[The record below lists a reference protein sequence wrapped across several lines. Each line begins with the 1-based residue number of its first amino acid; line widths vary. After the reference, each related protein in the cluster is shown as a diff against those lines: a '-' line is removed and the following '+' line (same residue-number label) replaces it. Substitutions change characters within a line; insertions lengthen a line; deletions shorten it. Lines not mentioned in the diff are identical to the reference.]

1 MRKKII
7 KKVVAILTV
16 VTLLIPNATQA
27 YAADPVRGVQT
38 NVDSSGLDK
47 AVEDAKKA
55 GVQVT
60 QGNTEDKGSVD
71 SKAAADAKRAEITA
85 DYERQIRE
93 LNEARA
99 KLDDYNAKKAEY
111 DKKKKQYDKDLAQYE
126 IDKKEYEKAL
136 EELEKHKHDDGYLK
150 SPIGQPLIF
159 ESEPDAVLNVPSWEE
174 HAKGEFYRHAL
185 ALNYLN
191 GNDNASRAKRDIV
204 YDHIKNFDDNPNH
217 KGKKVFLKKD
227 KTLIARYTN
236 LKRSYMNG
244 KKISRIEYRY
254 TLKSTGNLGGNEIP
268 AFLYSDPTITLRYWS
283 FFSNIKINI
292 EVKMYDEQNNEIDTT
307 GALLDFQSL
316 NRGHGYATYNGKNAI
331 EKVSYH
337 TGTPLEING
346 SSVKAHIG
354 GNLYADRSNYA
365 KKDGSR
371 YESGEW
377 DSEKSPL
384 NWYGAIV
391 GKQTRSNINFDI
403 ESDHCV
409 NVWFAFDS
417 KVKPKDIPK
426 KPTPPVPPVE
436 PKKPDTK
443 VTYHYSVFYV
453 KSKVEKKVYDAQGQD
468 INEKVVKKDSV
479 VDFTLNASDFPKGH
493 EDIDSLVFKDTLP
506 EDYDLDLD
514 KTKAKSPDY
523 DVSYDQNTRLLTFTA
538 KASLLD
544 KINKDKTKDAE
555 VPSPKI
561 TGKVTKEGKTYENK
575 FELKINNTYK
585 VESNPVRVYTP
596 TGPVKKVFKE
606 GDTTTNIDGKR
617 VEAGQVLD
625 YAITYKNTTGKKVT
639 ATITDR
645 IPDFTEFVSADN
657 GGVNNNGTITWT
669 REVEKD
675 KSLTVTFKVRVKKD
689 VNGEVLK
696 NKAKVNDGKNDYDT
710 NEVTNPTS
718 TKPKKEVFKENTNIN
733 IDGKRVEP
741 GQVLTYAITYKNTTG
756 EKVTATIKD
765 KIPAHTSFVSAE
777 NGGVNNNGTVTWN
790 VPVEKD
796 KSVTVK
802 FNVKVDEKVNGNT
815 IKNDAKVFDGKNEYT
830 TNEVTNPTPTGPKK
844 EVFKTGTTTNIDG
857 KRVEA
862 GQVLDYAITYKNTTG
877 EKVTATITDKIP
889 EFTEFVSA
897 EDGGTNNNGTVTWTK
912 EVEKDKSVTVR
923 FKVRVKKDVN
933 GDIVKN
939 KAKVF
944 DGKNNYDTNEVTNP
958 TPTKPKKEVFK
969 SGTTTNID
977 GKRVEAG
984 QELTYSITYK
994 NTTGEKVTATITDKI
1009 PEFTEFVSADNG
1021 GVNNNGVI
1029 TWTKEVE
1036 KDNSVTVTFK
1046 VRVKKDVNGDIVKN
1060 KAKVN
1065 DGKNEYDTNEVT
1077 NPTPTKPK
1085 KEVFKSGTT
1094 TNIDGKRVEA
1104 GEVLDYAITY
1114 KNTTGEKVT
1123 AKITDKIPEFTEFVS
1138 AEDGGVN
1145 NNGTITW
1152 TKEVEKDKSV
1162 TVRFKVK
1169 VKADVNGEVLKNKA
1183 KVNDGKNDY
1192 DTNEVTNPTPT
1203 KPKKEVF
1210 KSGTTTNI
1218 DGKRVEPGD
1227 ELTYKITYTNT
1238 TGEKVT
1244 ATITDKLP
1252 DFTEFVL
1259 AEDGGSHS
1267 NGIVKWTKDVDK
1279 GKSIT
1284 VTFKVRVKKDVN
1296 GEVIKNKAK
1305 VNDGKNDYDTN
1316 EVTNPTPTGPKKDVF
1331 KSGTTISI
1339 DGKRVEAG
1347 QELTYAID
1355 YKNTTGKDVDVTI
1368 SDTIPAHTKFVSA
1381 DNGGREIGGVVV
1393 WSLKVKSGKSVR
1405 VTFNV
1410 KVDEK
1415 VNGEIIK
1422 NKAKVFDGKNNY
1434 DTNEV
1439 TNPTPTKPKKEVFK
1453 SGTTTN
1459 IDGKRVEAGEELTYS
1474 ITYKNTTGEKVTATI
1489 KDKIPEYTEF
1499 VSADNGG
1506 VNNNGT
1512 ITWTKEVEKDKSLT
1526 VTFKVRVKKDVNGEV
1541 LKNKAKVNDGKNDY
1555 DTNEVTNPTPTKP
1568 KKEVFKS
1575 GTTTNIDGKRVE
1587 AGEELTYSITY
1598 KNTTGEKVTATIK
1611 DKIPE
1616 FTEFVSADNGGTF
1629 KDGTVTWVKEVE
1641 KDKSLTVT
1649 FKVKVKKDV
1658 NGEVL
1663 KNKAKVNDGKNDY
1676 DTNEVTNP
1684 TPTKPKKEVFKSGT
1698 QTNIDGKRV
1707 EAGQILDYAIT
1718 YKNTTDDDVEAT
1730 IKDRIPAHTKFVSAE
1745 DGGIFKDGTVTWT
1758 KRVAKGQSV
1767 TVRFKVKVDSDVN
1780 GEIIKNK
1787 AKVNDGKNDYDT
1799 NEVTNPT
1806 PTKPKKEVFKGTSK
1820 TNIDGKLVKAG
1831 EELTY
1836 KITYKNSTGEKVTAT
1851 IKDKIPEFTEFVS
1864 ADNGGTFKDGTV
1876 TWVKEVEKD
1885 KSLTV
1890 TLKVRVKK
1898 DVNGEV
1904 LKNKAKVNDGKND
1917 YDTNEVT
1924 NPTPTKPKKEVFKS
1938 GTTTNIDGKKVKA
1951 GEELTYKITYK
1962 NTTGKEADVT
1972 ITDKVPKYTKFIS
1985 ADNGGV
1991 YKGGVIKWRKTL
2003 KEGESWTVSFKIK
2016 VDEKVSGEV
2025 IKNVAKVRDGE
2036 NEFTTNEVTN
2046 PTPVK
2051 PKKPKTGDDTN
2062 MMMLFMLL
2070 LGSFGAAV
2078 PVARRR
2084 RKNK

>member
-60 QGNTEDKGSVD
+60 QGNTEDKGTVD

-111 DKKKKQYDKDLAQYE
+111 DKKKKQYDEDFKKYKKAQE
-126 IDKKEYEKAL
+126 EYEKAL
-136 EELEKHKHDDGYLK
+136 EELKKHKDENGYLK
-150 SPIGQPLIF
+150 SPIGQPLVF
-159 ESEPDAVLNVPSWEE
+159 ESEPDAVLNVPSGEE
-174 HAKGEFYRHAL
+174 FKQGKFYNYAL

-191 GNDNASRAKRDIV
+191 GNDNASKAKRDIV

-227 KTLIARYTN
+227 KTLTARYTN

-337 TGTPLEING
+337 TGEPLEING
-346 SSVKAHIG
+346 SSVKAH
-354 GNLYADRSNYA
+354 GNDLYADKSNYS
-365 KKDGSR
+365 KKDGSA

-377 DSEKSPL
+377 DSETSKL

-436 PKKPDTK
+436 PKKPDAK

-506 EDYDLDLD
+506 EDYALDLD

-538 KASLLD
+538 KASLLAE
-544 KINKDKTKDAE
+544 INKDKTKDAE

-617 VEAGQVLD
+617 VEAGQVLE

-669 REVEKD
+669 
-675 KSLTVTFKVRVKKD
+675 
-689 VNGEVLK
+689 
-696 NKAKVNDGKNDYDT
+696 
-710 NEVTNPTS
+710 
-718 TKPKKEVFKENTNIN
+718 
-733 IDGKRVEP
+733 
-741 GQVLTYAITYKNTTG
+741 
-756 EKVTATIKD
+756 
-765 KIPAHTSFVSAE
+765 
-777 NGGVNNNGTVTWN
+777 
-790 VPVEKD
+790 
-796 KSVTVK
+796 
-802 FNVKVDEKVNGNT
+802 
-815 IKNDAKVFDGKNEYT
+815 
-830 TNEVTNPTPTGPKK
+830 
-844 EVFKTGTTTNIDG
+844 
-857 KRVEA
+857 
-862 GQVLDYAITYKNTTG
+862 
-877 EKVTATITDKIP
+877 
-889 EFTEFVSA
+889 
-897 EDGGTNNNGTVTWTK
+897 
-912 EVEKDKSVTVR
+912 
-923 FKVRVKKDVN
+923 
-933 GDIVKN
+933 
-939 KAKVF
+939 
-944 DGKNNYDTNEVTNP
+944 
-958 TPTKPKKEVFK
+958 
-969 SGTTTNID
+969 
-977 GKRVEAG
+977 
-984 QELTYSITYK
+984 
-994 NTTGEKVTATITDKI
+994 
-1009 PEFTEFVSADNG
+1009 
-1021 GVNNNGVI
+1021 
-1029 TWTKEVE
+1029 
-1036 KDNSVTVTFK
+1036 
-1046 VRVKKDVNGDIVKN
+1046 
-1060 KAKVN
+1060 
-1065 DGKNEYDTNEVT
+1065 
-1077 NPTPTKPK
+1077 
-1085 KEVFKSGTT
+1085 
-1094 TNIDGKRVEA
+1094 
-1104 GEVLDYAITY
+1104 
-1114 KNTTGEKVT
+1114 
-1123 AKITDKIPEFTEFVS
+1123 
-1138 AEDGGVN
+1138 
-1145 NNGTITW
+1145 
-1152 TKEVEKDKSV
+1152 
-1162 TVRFKVK
+1162 
-1169 VKADVNGEVLKNKA
+1169 
-1183 KVNDGKNDY
+1183 
-1192 DTNEVTNPTPT
+1192 
-1203 KPKKEVF
+1203 
-1210 KSGTTTNI
+1210 
-1218 DGKRVEPGD
+1218 
-1227 ELTYKITYTNT
+1227 
-1238 TGEKVT
+1238 
-1244 ATITDKLP
+1244 
-1252 DFTEFVL
+1252 
-1259 AEDGGSHS
+1259 
-1267 NGIVKWTKDVDK
+1267 
-1279 GKSIT
+1279 
-1284 VTFKVRVKKDVN
+1284 
-1296 GEVIKNKAK
+1296 
-1305 VNDGKNDYDTN
+1305 
-1316 EVTNPTPTGPKKDVF
+1316 
-1331 KSGTTISI
+1331 
-1339 DGKRVEAG
+1339 
-1347 QELTYAID
+1347 
-1355 YKNTTGKDVDVTI
+1355 
-1368 SDTIPAHTKFVSA
+1368 
-1381 DNGGREIGGVVV
+1381 
-1393 WSLKVKSGKSVR
+1393 
-1405 VTFNV
+1405 
-1410 KVDEK
+1410 
-1415 VNGEIIK
+1415 
-1422 NKAKVFDGKNNY
+1422 
-1434 DTNEV
+1434 
-1439 TNPTPTKPKKEVFK
+1439 
-1453 SGTTTN
+1453 
-1459 IDGKRVEAGEELTYS
+1459 
-1474 ITYKNTTGEKVTATI
+1474 
-1489 KDKIPEYTEF
+1489 
-1499 VSADNGG
+1499 
-1506 VNNNGT
+1506 
-1512 ITWTKEVEKDKSLT
+1512 KEVEKDKSLT
-1526 VTFKVRVKKDVNGEV
+1526 VTF
-1541 LKNKAKVNDGKNDY
+1541 
-1555 DTNEVTNPTPTKP
+1555 
-1568 KKEVFKS
+1568 
-1575 GTTTNIDGKRVE
+1575 
-1587 AGEELTYSITY
+1587 
-1598 KNTTGEKVTATIK
+1598 
-1611 DKIPE
+1611 
-1616 FTEFVSADNGGTF
+1616 
-1629 KDGTVTWVKEVE
+1629 
-1641 KDKSLTVT
+1641 
-1649 FKVKVKKDV
+1649 
-1658 NGEVL
+1658 
-1663 KNKAKVNDGKNDY
+1663 
-1676 DTNEVTNP
+1676 
-1684 TPTKPKKEVFKSGT
+1684 
-1698 QTNIDGKRV
+1698 
-1707 EAGQILDYAIT
+1707 
-1718 YKNTTDDDVEAT
+1718 
-1730 IKDRIPAHTKFVSAE
+1730 
-1745 DGGIFKDGTVTWT
+1745 
-1758 KRVAKGQSV
+1758 
-1767 TVRFKVKVDSDVN
+1767 
-1780 GEIIKNK
+1780 
-1787 AKVNDGKNDYDT
+1787 
-1799 NEVTNPT
+1799 
-1806 PTKPKKEVFKGTSK
+1806 
-1820 TNIDGKLVKAG
+1820 
-1831 EELTY
+1831 
-1836 KITYKNSTGEKVTAT
+1836 
-1851 IKDKIPEFTEFVS
+1851 
-1864 ADNGGTFKDGTV
+1864 
-1876 TWVKEVEKD
+1876 
-1885 KSLTV
+1885 
-1890 TLKVRVKK
+1890 KVRVKK

-2003 KEGESWTVSFKIK
+2003 KEGESWTVSFKVK